1 MSNKLSFDVN
11 LYWKQL
17 DNIHKKVSSF
27 LEKLSKAQN
36 VFAWQNSSYE
46 ELALNAA
53 LFGEDI
59 SELDFV
65 CYDMYTCFLLNSY
78 SNIPDRLKYPDNL
91 QNILKNV
98 KVNYILLALF
108 IDIGTN
114 SWSFKNAIEV
124 FNAID
129 NSQPVVF
136 VKIIK
141 DNIDAV
147 FAISRKLQT
156 DMFLNWFKHRTEI
169 KAKYNKAIED
179 FYVDFCRKYDEF
191 CKSTMFLH

>member
-1 MSNKLSFDVN
+1 M
-11 LYWKQL
+11 
-17 DNIHKKVSSF
+17 
-27 LEKLSKAQN
+27 
-36 VFAWQNSSYE
+36 
-46 ELALNAA
+46 NAA

-129 NSQPVVF
+129 NS
-136 VKIIK
+136 
-141 DNIDAV
+141 
-147 FAISRKLQT
+147 
-156 DMFLNWFKHRTEI
+156 
-169 KAKYNKAIED
+169 
-179 FYVDFCRKYDEF
+179 
-191 CKSTMFLH
+191 